1 MIYENENEVGAAIKE
16 QIDSGLVKRE
26 DLYIVSKVFIILL
39 IISQYS
45 DKFHSFIHSI
55 S

>member
-26 DLYIVSKVFIILL
+26 ELYIVSKVSGIL
-39 IISQYS
+39 
-45 DKFHSFIHSI
+45 F
-55 S
+55 